1 VEREVKDGVATG
13 EFGRWLA
20 DEITKCSRCQGY
32 LVYYDHGEP
41 SEDPRVAAVKGFYG
55 ETVTNENRLADVDA
69 IVAKP
74 DGELIAVIEIEE
86 RPLVPKKLLGD
97 VFTLLMCNRFAV
109 REGDGQ
115 RYFEVGEETE
125 LIVAGV
131 VSAKGK
137 GLEKVRN
144 VIEPRLSGFEGPED
158 GIRLEKVILVVEAEL
173 GLVIQ
178 ALKKR
183 MRQLCI

>member
-1 VEREVKDGVATG
+1 MRVIDGAATG

-20 DEITKCSRCQGY
+20 EEIAKSSQCQGW
-32 LVYYDHGEP
+32 LVYYDHGGR
-41 SEDPRVAAVKGFYG
+41 SEDPWVAAVKGFYG

-69 IVAKP
+69 IIAKP
-74 DGELIAVIEIEE
+74 NGDLVAVIEIEE
-86 RPLVPKKLLGD
+86 QPLGPKKLLGD
-97 VFTLLMCNRFAV
+97 VFTILMCNRFAV
-109 REGDGQ
+109 REGSGQ
-115 RYFEVGEETE
+115 RYFEVGEETK

-131 VSAKGK
+131 VSAKGR

-144 VIEPRLSGFEGPED
+144 VIEPRLGSFEGPEG

-178 ALKKR
+178 ALLKRR